1 MSDDRFEAMKAEVN
15 ALKEEVSAAP
25 EAPIAQLD
33 SDLQTIESD
42 IEVGPSDFW
51 DNVGEESS
59 VAEEIVQESA
69 AEIVPDADQ
78 IVKFKANGQDQELT
92 MAEVRKRLSM
102 QEGQKDAFNRAS
114 KAEKMLKEMES
125 KQSSLQEKAD
135 LLDKLESLKH
145 DPMAVIKIATGMDPE
160 AYLSKILQDREV
172 RETGS
177 AAEIDALD
185 KSDKLARLE
194 RQLEE
199 QAERQSQIEKSESS
213 RLKNAETAE
222 LKSLVD
228 GEFFKHQFKLA
239 DDVDSN
245 VANDMLYS
253 RGKKRMTE
261 YVKKYQDHP
270 NFKSLL
276 PKMAQ
281 KSFEDVAGEIN
292 RLTTGQV
299 QDNVDKAIA
308 GKKAKAQESAQ
319 MAANSR
325 NEENPT
331 KGFEGLSIRDIANKL
346 RRSGT
351 FKY

>member
-1 MSDDRFEAMKAEVN
+1 MSDDMFEAMKAEVN
-15 ALKEEVSAAP
+15 ALKEEVSV
-25 EAPIAQLD
+25 EAETPVAQLD
-33 SDLQTIESD
+33 SDLPSIESD

-51 DNVGEESS
+51 DNVGEESGS
-59 VAEEIVQESA
+59 AEENVQESA
-69 AEIVPDADQ
+69 PETVPDADQ

-114 KAEKMLKEMES
+114 KAEKTIKDMES
-125 KQSSLQEKAD
+125 KQSSLQEKAA
-135 LLDKLESLKH
+135 LVDKLESLKH
-145 DPMAVIKIATGMDPE
+145 DPMAIIKIATGMDPE
-160 AYLSKILQDREV
+160 EYLSKILQDRQV

-177 AAEIDALD
+177 ASEIDALD

-213 RLKNAETAE
+213 RLRTAETAE

-239 DDVDSN
+239 DDSDSN

-253 RGKKRMTE
+253 RGKKRMTQ
-261 YVKKYQDHP
+261 YVTKYQDHP

-292 RLTTGQV
+292 RLATGQV

-319 MAANSR
+319 MAATSR
-325 NEENPT
+325 QDEGVDA
-331 KGFEGLSIRDIANKL
+331 GFAGLSIRDIANKL
-346 RRSGT
+346 RRSGS